1 MIHKNIKGVILDID
15 LKEIAIYI
23 VLIIAVLIVA
33 QHLNVVVSGS
43 MEPVMYRGD
52 IVVLQQAN
60 LLGFHEFDS
69 ADIQVGDIVVYDAH
83 WHEGPVIHR
92 VIEIGQI
99 NGTTVF
105 KIKGDNNDVADPYY
119 VTEGQIKSRVVTI
132 NDQPLIIPK
141 IGYISIWIRGL

>member
-1 MIHKNIKGVILDID
+1 MDIN
-15 LKEIAIYI
+15 LKEIAIYV

-52 IVVLQQAN
+52 IVVLEQAN
-60 LLGFHEFDS
+60 ILGFHEFSPNDVE
-69 ADIQVGDIVVYDAH
+69 VGDIVVYNAA

-92 VIEIGQI
+92 VINIAEI
-99 NGTTVF
+99 NGSTVF
-105 KIKGDNNDVADPYY
+105 EIKGDNNDVSDPYW
-119 VTEGQIKSRVVTI
+119 VTKSQIKSRVLTY
-132 NDQPLIIPK
+132 NGQPLIIPK

>member
-1 MIHKNIKGVILDID
+1 MAID
-15 LKEIAIYI
+15 LKEIAVYI
-23 VLIIAVLIVA
+23 VLIIAVLLVA

-52 IVVLQQAN
+52 IVVYNA
-60 LLGFHEFDS
+60 
-69 ADIQVGDIVVYDAH
+69 A

-99 NGTTVF
+99 NGTTVY
-105 KIKGDNNDVADPYY
+105 KIKGDNNNAPDPYY
-119 VTEGQIKSRVVTI
+119 VTEGQIMSRVLTF
-132 NDQPLIIPK
+132 NGHPLIIPK

>member
-1 MIHKNIKGVILDID
+1 MDID
-15 LKEIAIYI
+15 LKEIAVYI
-23 VLIIAVLIVA
+23 VLIILVLIAA

-60 LLGFHEFDS
+60 ILGFHEFDTS
-69 ADIQVGDIVVYDAH
+69 DIKVGDIVVYDAA

-99 NGTTVF
+99 NGTTVY
-105 KIKGDNNDVADPYY
+105 KIKGDNNNAVDPYY
-119 VTEGQIKSRVVTI
+119 VTEGQIMSRVLTY
-132 NDQPLIIPK
+132 NGQPLIIPK
-141 IGYISIWIRGL
+141 IGYISILIRGL

>member
-1 MIHKNIKGVILDID
+1 MEID
-15 LKEIAIYI
+15 VKEIAVYI
-23 VLIIAVLIVA
+23 VLIIAVLLVA

-60 LLGFHEFDS
+60 ILGFHEFNPD
-69 ADIQVGDIVVYDAH
+69 DIQVGDIVVYNAA

-92 VIEIGQI
+92 VINIGQI
-99 NGTTVF
+99 NGSTVYE
-105 KIKGDNNDVADPYY
+105 IKGDNNNASDPYW
-119 VTEGQIKSRVVTI
+119 VTQGQIMSRVITI
-132 NDQPLIIPK
+132 NGQPLIIPK

>member
-1 MIHKNIKGVILDID
+1 MEID
-15 LKEIAIYI
+15 FKEIAVYI
-23 VLIIAVLIVA
+23 VLIIIVLIAA

-52 IVVLQQAN
+52 IVVLEKAN
-60 LLGFHEFDS
+60 LLGFQEFDPGEV
-69 ADIQVGDIVVYDAH
+69 QEGDIVVYNAA

-92 VIEIGQI
+92 VISKGQI

-105 KIKGDNNDVADPYY
+105 EIKGDNNNVADPYW
-119 VTEGQIKSRVVTI
+119 VTEGQITSRVVTY
-132 NDQPLIIPK
+132 NGQPLIIPK

>member
-1 MIHKNIKGVILDID
+1 MEID
-15 LKEIAIYI
+15 FKEIAVYI
-23 VLIIAVLIVA
+23 VLIIIVLIAA

-52 IVVLQQAN
+52 IVVLEKAN
-60 LLGFHEFDS
+60 LLGFQEFDPGEV
-69 ADIQVGDIVVYDAH
+69 QEGDIVVYNAA

-92 VIEIGQI
+92 VISKGQI

-105 KIKGDNNDVADPYY
+105 EIKGDNNKVADPYW
-119 VTEGQIKSRVVTI
+119 VTEGQITSRVVTY
-132 NDQPLIIPK
+132 NGQPLIIPK

>member
-1 MIHKNIKGVILDID
+1 MDIN
-15 LKEIAIYI
+15 LKEIAVYV
-23 VLIIAVLIVA
+23 VLIIAVLLVA

-60 LLGFHEFDS
+60 ILGFHEFDTS
-69 ADIQVGDIVVYDAH
+69 DIKVGDIVVYDAA

-99 NGTTVF
+99 NGTTVY
-105 KIKGDNNDVADPYY
+105 KIKVDNNNALDSYY
-119 VTEGQIKSRVVTI
+119 VTEGQIMSRVLTF
-132 NDQPLIIPK
+132 NGQPIIIPK

>member
-1 MIHKNIKGVILDID
+1 MDID

-23 VLIIAVLIVA
+23 VLIIAVLIIA

-52 IVVLQQAN
+52 IVVLEQAD
-60 LLGFHEFDS
+60 LLGFHEFNVD
-69 ADIQVGDIVVYDAH
+69 DIKVGDIVVYNAA

-92 VIEIGQI
+92 VIDIKEV
-99 NGTTVF
+99 NGATMY
-105 KIKGDNNDVADPYY
+105 KIKGDNNNAADPYW
-119 VTEGQIKSRVVTI
+119 VNPGQIKSRVVTY
-132 NDQPLIIPK
+132 NGQPIIIPK

>member
-1 MIHKNIKGVILDID
+1 MEID
-15 LKEIAIYI
+15 FKEIAVYI

-52 IVVLQQAN
+52 IVVLEQAN
-60 LLGFHEFDS
+60 ILGFHEFSPD
-69 ADIQVGDIVVYDAH
+69 DIQVGDIVVYNAA

-92 VIEIGQI
+92 VIDIGKI

-105 KIKGDNNDVADPYY
+105 KIKGDNNDAVDPYY
-119 VTEGQIKSRVVTI
+119 VTKGQIKSRVVTI
-132 NDQPLIIPK
+132 NDNPLIIPK

>member
-1 MIHKNIKGVILDID
+1 MDIN
-15 LKEIAIYI
+15 LKEIAVYV
-23 VLIIAVLIVA
+23 VLIIAVLLVA

-60 LLGFHEFDS
+60 ILGFHEFDTS
-69 ADIQVGDIVVYDAH
+69 DIKVGDIVVYNAA

-99 NGTTVF
+99 NGTTVY
-105 KIKGDNNDVADPYY
+105 KIKGDNNNAVDPYY
-119 VTEGQIKSRVVTI
+119 VTEGQIISRVLTF
-132 NDQPLIIPK
+132 NGQPIIIPK